1 MGTKNFCATDEPE
14 HAGGV
19 HLASE
24 PSSTLDFNVLP
35 KVTPPSRPTGRDV
48 ITRGGV
54 KEPLSRTSLKNLK
67 LEIQHSHP
75 QVNFSEGQVLSCLKK
90 ERREMEKTVF
100 GYELILDLRD
110 CDHKVITSR
119 KKLKEYVDRLCKLIK
134 MKKYGKPLIPYFGE
148 NAEYTKGYSL
158 VQLIETSSI
167 TGHFS
172 EFWNTAYINI
182 FSCKEYDRELAKRF
196 TVQFFK
202 AKRVRNHFL
211 IR

>member
-14 HAGGV
+14 HAAGV

-24 PSSTLDFNVLP
+24 PSPTLNFNVPP
-35 KVTPPSRPTGRDV
+35 KVN
-48 ITRGGV
+48 
-54 KEPLSRTSLKNLK
+54 EPLSQTSLKNLK
-67 LEIQHSHP
+67 R
-75 QVNFSEGQVLSCLKK
+75 VNFDEEQVLPCLKK
-90 ERREMEKTVF
+90 EWKEMKEPVF

-134 MKKYGKPLIPYFGE
+134 MKRYGKPLIPYFGE

-172 EFWNTAYINI
+172 DFWNTAYINI

-196 TVQFFK
+196 TVEFFK
-202 AKRVRNHFL
+202 AKRVHNHFL